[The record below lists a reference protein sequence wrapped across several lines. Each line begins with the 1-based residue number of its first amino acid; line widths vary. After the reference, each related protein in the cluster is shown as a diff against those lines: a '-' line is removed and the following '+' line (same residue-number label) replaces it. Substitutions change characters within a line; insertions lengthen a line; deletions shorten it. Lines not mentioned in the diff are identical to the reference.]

1 MVRTSIYVRG
11 CDGSTVLEFQGLQLE
26 QISVC
31 IFIFS
36 LWPQSEAQSLAHETT
51 EQVESRWQKSTLGSE
66 PHPTPNPL
74 PKKIS
79 PKSEDL
85 ISLHHIPE
93 LLVLTPGIP
102 TQPMMSLIP
111 SLRKRGDPRL
121 DTCKRGQS
129 IPQPGVGVGDGAEG
143 DPCLSPPLSWG
154 SVENPIRQL
163 HLAFSHWCQLISFI
177 PFDIIRN
184 FLAERQAWGPQT
196 IIDKIKVPG
205 VTRCWHACLGAA
217 WETRSSF

>member
-1 MVRTSIYVRG
+1 MEDGNNSGGASLLAEQQATPCDFLMVWTSIYV
-11 CDGSTVLEFQGLQLE
+11 CEWDGSTVLEFQGLQQE

-36 LWPQSEAQSLAHETT
+36 LWPQSEAQSLAHET
-51 EQVESRWQKSTLGSE
+51 EQVESRWQKPMLDSE
-66 PHPTPNPL
+66 PHPTPK
-74 PKKIS
+74 KKIS

-102 TQPMMSLIP
+102 AQPLVSLIP

-121 DTCKRGQS
+121 DACKRGQS
-129 IPQPGVGVGDGAEG
+129 SPQPGVGVGDRAEG

-154 SVENPIRQL
+154 SVENPKM
-163 HLAFSHWCQLISFI
+163 
-177 PFDIIRN
+177 
-184 FLAERQAWGPQT
+184 QAAASCFQSL
-196 IIDKIKVPG
+196 VPA
-205 VTRCWHACLGAA
+205 HFFHPL
-217 WETRSSF
+217 